1 MLGASILDSF
11 TFHITGETVI
21 ANDRNKYFQSKSF
34 PSADGDFNLDF
45 GDYMRDDGVKITD
58 KQFVANQFNQTGF
71 SKMGLDSSGRLTLR
85 GVDLETKNVKAFH
98 VSVKGGNSLIFTDSG
113 ILMVTSEKN
122 GGGDILYKSRD
133 VASHHC
139 SRTVDGVA
147 RDAVK
152 FIGRPA
158 HTIDECA
165 AGKIPSDISEATVNV
180 LTNAT
185 VGGMDAIG
193 WWWIADWVKNIC
205 PIVADGAEIAGEVQ
219 STKGGVTTYFTCIF
233 ETPCI
238 YGTLTRTKVVKA
250 DLRNFCDQRGEKRS
264 LYECSHAALQES
276 PKATHAYLT
285 SSGMCYS
292 CAVALKGDTIILY
305 NGTTN
310 DSVCILKG

>member
-1 MLGASILDSF
+1 M
-11 TFHITGETVI
+11 
-21 ANDRNKYFQSKSF
+21 
-34 PSADGDFNLDF
+34 
-45 GDYMRDDGVKITD
+45 
-58 KQFVANQFNQTGF
+58 
-71 SKMGLDSSGRLTLR
+71 
-85 GVDLETKNVKAFH
+85 
-98 VSVKGGNSLIFTDSG
+98 
-113 ILMVTSEKN
+113 
-122 GGGDILYKSRD
+122 
-133 VASHHC
+133 ASHHC

-233 ETPCI
+233 
-238 YGTLTRTKVVKA
+238 GRKA
-250 DLRNFCDQRGEKRS
+250 FTSFSHRNFRFEPYVCPFNS
-264 LYECSHAALQES
+264 
-276 PKATHAYLT
+276 TT
-285 SSGMCYS
+285 S
-292 CAVALKGDTIILY
+292 
-305 NGTTN
+305 
-310 DSVCILKG
+310 